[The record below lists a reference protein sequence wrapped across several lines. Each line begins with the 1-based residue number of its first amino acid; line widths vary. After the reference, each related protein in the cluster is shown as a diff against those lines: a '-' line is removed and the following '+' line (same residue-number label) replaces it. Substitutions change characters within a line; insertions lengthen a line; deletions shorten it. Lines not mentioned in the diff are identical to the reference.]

1 MVTRGH
7 RVFRKNLM
15 GFRMGA
21 KLSLIPELE
30 EVVQHG
36 SREKRVETLQRITA
50 LFLDGASRYNDKHVD
65 LFDEVFGLLIAEI
78 ETKARAEL
86 SNNLAPVSNAPVNVL
101 RRLANDDDITVA
113 GPVLKLA
120 PRLAEADL
128 IDVAKTKGQAHL
140 HAISARR
147 ALGEAVTDVLVR
159 RGDRDVARRVAD
171 NRSARISEKGF
182 YRLVKRAEDD
192 GILAEKVG
200 LRPDIP
206 APMFRDL
213 LTKAT
218 AVVHRRLIASATPEV
233 RAAIC
238 DVLVKVSKEVG
249 ARVGPRDY
257 RAAQRVVLSLDQAN
271 RLDEAALASFCSEG
285 KYEETVVALAALVK
299 VPIKITDRL
308 MGGDRPDPVLILC
321 KAAGLSWPTVKAV
334 ILARPDGAGTST
346 QGLDAAFGNYGRLS
360 ASTAQRVVRFWQA
373 PQN

>member
-1 MVTRGH
+1 
-7 RVFRKNLM
+7 
-15 GFRMGA
+15 MGA
-21 KLSLIPELE
+21 TLSLIPELE

-36 SREKRVETLQRITA
+36 SRQKRVETLQRITA
-50 LFLDGASRYNDKHVD
+50 LFLDGASRYTEEHVD
-65 LFDEVFGLLIAEI
+65 LFDSVFGLLIEEI

-86 SNNLAPVSNAPVNVL
+86 SNRLAPVSNAPVKVL
-101 RRLANDDDITVA
+101 RRLANDDDIAVA

-120 PRLAEADL
+120 PRLPEADL
-128 IDVAKTKGQAHL
+128 IDVANTKGQAHL
-140 HAISARR
+140 RAISARR

-182 YRLVKRAEDD
+182 YRLVKRAEED

-238 DVLVKVSKEVG
+238 DVLAKVSKEVG

-257 RAAQRVVLSLDQAN
+257 RAAQRVVLSLDRAN
-271 RLDEAALASFCSEG
+271 QLNEPALAAFCSEG
-285 KYEETVVALAALVK
+285 KYEEAVVALAALAK
-299 VPIKITDRL
+299 VPVKIADRL

-321 KAAGLSWPTVKAV
+321 KAADLSWPTVKAL
-334 ILARPDGAGTST
+334 ILARPDGVGTSS
-346 QGLDAAFGNYGRLS
+346 QGLDAAFTNYGRLS
-360 ASTAQRVVRFWQA
+360 ASTAQRVVRFWQVR
-373 PQN
+373 QGQ